1 MTRLTLAAVAMLV
14 FCVLPAGAS
23 AATQPVDV
31 LFATF
36 SPTRLDV
43 LPGETVEWSNLSERR
58 HTVTADDGSFDS
70 GDIFNGDRFSHTFTA
85 VGAYEY
91 HCTVH
96 PGMTGEVDVRRVT
109 LGTLPTTTVLAGA
122 PVQFEGRTA
131 DPALPVTIERDT
143 GGGFRAVGLATA
155 APNGDWRA
163 TLKAESTGYY
173 RAVVGADASESRR
186 LVVSDRKVIVRA
198 TRRGVA
204 VRVTPPV
211 PYAGIVLWVRLRER
225 FGWWPAARKRLDFVS
240 TAAFKVRRPA
250 RVRVALVGRDGWTTL
265 VSSRVLKLKRVRH
278 RRPGPK
284 AAGPSGT

>member
-1 MTRLTLAAVAMLV
+1 MTRYAVSAVAALA
-14 FCVLPAGAS
+14 FCVFPAGAS

-36 SPTRLDV
+36 SPTPLDV
-43 LPGETVEWSNLSERR
+43 LPGETVEWSNVSERR

-70 GDIFNGDRFSHTFTA
+70 GDLFAGDRFSRAFTV

-122 PVQFEGRTA
+122 PVKFEGRTA
-131 DPALPVTIERDT
+131 DPALPVTIELDT
-143 GGGFRAVGLATA
+143 GGGFRPVGLATPA
-155 APNGDWRA
+155 ADGDWQVTLRA
-163 TLKAESTGYY
+163 QATGRY
-173 RAVVGADASESRR
+173 RAVVGADTSDSRR
-186 LVVSDRKVIVRA
+186 LVVSDRKVVVRP

-204 VRVTPPV
+204 VRVTPPA
-211 PYAGIVLWVRLRER
+211 PYARIVLWVHLRER

-240 TAAFKVRRPA
+240 TAAFKVKRPA
-250 RVRVALVGRDGWTTL
+250 RVRVALVARDGWTTL
-265 VSSRVLKLKRVRH
+265 VSSRVLKLRRVPH
-278 RRPGPK
+278 RRRGHT
-284 AAGPSGT
+284 SH

>member
-1 MTRLTLAAVAMLV
+1 MTRLTLAAVAMLA

-122 PVQFEGRTA
+122 
-131 DPALPVTIERDT
+131 
-143 GGGFRAVGLATA
+143 
-155 APNGDWRA
+155 
-163 TLKAESTGYY
+163 
-173 RAVVGADASESRR
+173 DASESRR

-211 PYAGIVLWVRLRER
+211 PYAGIVLWMRLRER

-265 VSSRVLKLKRVRH
+265 VTSRVLKLKRVRH
-278 RRPGPK
+278 RRPG
-284 AAGPSGT
+284 